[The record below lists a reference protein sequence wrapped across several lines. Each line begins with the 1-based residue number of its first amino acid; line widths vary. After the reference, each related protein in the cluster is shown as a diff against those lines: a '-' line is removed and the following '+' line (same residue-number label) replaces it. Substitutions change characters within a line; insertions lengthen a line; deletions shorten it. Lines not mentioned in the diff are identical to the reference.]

1 MYVNHGEKGITQ
13 DWNFAYKCA
22 DSRYVTIAHQD
33 DVYLPDY
40 WEKVYNHIKR
50 AKKPLIAFGD
60 YGELRNKTVVTD
72 NKLLKVKEP
81 CCFRCVFGNFG
92 PQNL

>member
-1 MYVNHGEKGITQ
+1 MYVNKGEKGITQ
-13 DWNFAYKCA
+13 DWNFAYQCA

-60 YGELRNKTVVTD
+60 YGELRKDVYKRQVLSVYILVSSHST
-72 NKLLKVKEP
+72 
-81 CCFRCVFGNFG
+81 
-92 PQNL
+92 

>member
-13 DWNFAYKCA
+13 DWNFAYQCA

-50 AKKPLIAFGD
+50 AK
-60 YGELRNKTVVTD
+60 NH
-72 NKLLKVKEP
+72 
-81 CCFRCVFGNFG
+81 
-92 PQNL
+92 